1 MDRSYLSD
9 KNVIEQSRNFV
20 CIRLA
25 TFEDEAEAEF
35 LKTIYMDRGLLKN
48 TVFGIL
54 SPDGKKK
61 LTKTGR
67 GPFFEYRGA
76 RDMANGMK
84 KIAKKYDVKPSVVF
98 TDTVLPFCKSL
109 RLGLNIAAAEGRPL
123 VVVSGEDQLQID
135 RISEGLVDKVWSEPL
150 AGQFVYA
157 AVTDPKDFDAFENL
171 EPLTG
176 TGIILPG
183 QFGITGKIMAQF
195 ESDADPDVIEN
206 KLQEITKEFL
216 SNALDHRTHVNLGI
230 DMDVDWQSEI
240 PSTDDEANAAKRRAR
255 GK

>member
-9 KNVIEQSRNFV
+9 RKVVEASRDFV
-20 CIRLA
+20 CIRLV

-35 LKTIYMDRGLLKN
+35 LKTIYTDRGMLKN

-54 SPDGKKK
+54 SPDGKEK

-76 RDMANGMK
+76 RDMARGMK

-98 TDTVLPFCKSL
+98 SDKVLPFCKSL
-109 RLGLNIAAAEGRPL
+109 RLGLNVAAAEGRPL
-123 VVVSGEDQLQID
+123 VVVSGEDQSEVD
-135 RISEGLVDKVWSEPL
+135 RISEGLVEKVWSEPL

-171 EPLTG
+171 KPFTG
-176 TGIILPG
+176 TAIILPS
-183 QFGITGKIMAQF
+183 QFGISGKTMAQF
-195 ESDADPDVIEN
+195 DSDADPDVVEN
-206 KLQEITKEFL
+206 KMQEITNEFL
-216 SNALDHRTHVNLGI
+216 SNSLDHRTHVNLGI
-230 DMDVDWQSEI
+230 NLDIDWQSEI

>member
-9 KNVIEQSRNFV
+9 ENVVEASRDFV
-20 CIRLA
+20 CIRLV

-35 LKTIYMDRGLLKN
+35 LKTIYTDHGMLKN

-54 SPDGKKK
+54 SPDGKEK

-76 RDMANGMK
+76 RDMARGMK
-84 KIAKKYDVKPSVVF
+84 KIAEKYGVKPSVVF
-98 TDTVLPFCKSL
+98 SDTVLPFCKSL
-109 RLGLNIAAAEGRPL
+109 RLGLNVAAAEGRPL
-123 VVVSGEDQLQID
+123 VVVSGKDQSEVD
-135 RISEGLVDKVWSEPL
+135 RISDGLVDKVWSEPL

-157 AVTDPKDFDAFENL
+157 AVTDAEDFDAFENL
-171 EPLTG
+171 EPFTG
-176 TGIILPG
+176 TAIILPG
-183 QFGITGKIMAQF
+183 QFGITGKTMAQF

-206 KLQEITKEFL
+206 KMQEITKEFL
-216 SNALDHRTHVNLGI
+216 SNSLDHRTHVNLGI